1 MRVGEFGG
9 SEQELV
15 AGTGWDTLRTAVIEA
30 EPLGV
35 EAEAVETEIEVVDEE
50 PLSPSLQGLV
60 IALDA
65 AGYDSNIVNSSWNE
79 LSGETVKE
87 LLGNILGVSITDE
100 SAAEINRDLLGRRA
114 QRYARESL
122 YD

>member
-15 AGTGWDTLRTAVIEA
+15 AGTGWDALRTAVIEA

-35 EAEAVETEIEVVDEE
+35 ETEAVETEIEVVDEE

-100 SAAEINRDLLGRRA
+100 SAAEINRDLLDRRA

>member
-15 AGTGWDTLRTAVIEA
+15 AGTGWDALRTAVIEA

-100 SAAEINRDLLGRRA
+100 SAAEINRDLLDRRA

>member
-30 EPLGV
+30 ELLGV
-35 EAEAVETEIEVVDEE
+35 EAEAIETEIEVVDEE

-65 AGYDSNIVNSSWNE
+65 AGYDSNIVNPSWNE